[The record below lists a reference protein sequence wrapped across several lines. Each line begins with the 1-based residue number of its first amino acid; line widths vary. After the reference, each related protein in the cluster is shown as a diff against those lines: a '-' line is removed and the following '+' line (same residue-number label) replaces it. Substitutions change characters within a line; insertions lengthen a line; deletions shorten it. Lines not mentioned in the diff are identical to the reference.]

1 MALEVFVER
10 EIEPGRYLSIIG
22 TARSNTPSYVIGLQ
36 FAVDGKV
43 RYVKLLP
50 PHSPKI
56 LSVRD
61 AIEYYHSIHSETEFD
76 EECER
81 VRELH

>member
-1 MALEVFVER
+1 MALEIFVER
-10 EIEPGRYLSIIG
+10 QIGPGKYLAIIG
-22 TARSNTPSYVIGLQ
+22 TAQSNTPSYVIGLQ
-36 FAVDGKV
+36 YAVAGQV

-56 LSVRD
+56 LSVRE
-61 AIEYYHSIHSETEFD
+61 AIEEFHSIHSEEEFD

-81 VRELH
+81 VRKVH